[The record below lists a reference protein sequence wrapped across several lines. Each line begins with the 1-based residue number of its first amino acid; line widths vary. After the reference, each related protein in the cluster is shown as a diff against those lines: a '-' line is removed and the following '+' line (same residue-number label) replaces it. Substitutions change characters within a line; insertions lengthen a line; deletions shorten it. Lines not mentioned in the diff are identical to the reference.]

1 MAEHL
6 WKQCGRWLCALEV
19 LPSDHRVVQQDTKIE
34 DLAYTLRDGVVLCH
48 ILATIDSKCINLKD
62 VNQRPQMARFLCLK
76 NIRIFLSTCSTH
88 FHLKDSEL
96 FEESM
101 LYDYTDFEKVLT
113 TLSRLSKCAKVR
125 QLTNKHGFPARNT
138 IHKEPSEE
146 QIYQKLEDLVN
157 DDTYEEFYYTHH
169 GGGTSNYAYTSSFN
183 VRDLNHRRSIG
194 NKSRIHSDRNA
205 IYSSK
210 REEDIYAD
218 LCILRRSKTALNKK
232 EDGDESAGRD
242 TSNSRYTFTTY

>member
-1 MAEHL
+1 MSEHL
-6 WKQCGRWLCALEV
+6 WKQCARWLCALEV
-19 LPSDHRVVQQDTKIE
+19 LPPDHRVVQQDTKIE

-48 ILATIDSKCINLKD
+48 ILATIDSSCINLKD

-76 NIRIFLSTCSTH
+76 NIRIFLSTCNTH
-88 FHLKDSEL
+88 FHLKESDL
-96 FEESM
+96 FEPAM
-101 LYDYTDFEKVLT
+101 LYDYTDFERVLT
-113 TLSRLSKCAKVR
+113 TISRLSKCGKVR
-125 QLTNKHGFPARNT
+125 QLTSKSGFPARNT

-183 VRDLNHRRSIG
+183 ERDLNKRGGGIDSDSRRQ
-194 NKSRIHSDRNA
+194 SDRNA
-205 IYSSK
+205 IYSSR

-218 LCILRRSKTALNKK
+218 LCILRRSKTALNRT
-232 EDGDESAGRD
+232 EDADQSLGSSSAIS
-242 TSNSRYTFTTY
+242 SNSR

>member
-1 MAEHL
+1 MSEHL
-6 WKQCGRWLCALEV
+6 WKQCARWLCALEV
-19 LPSDHRVVQQDTKIE
+19 LPSDHRVVQQDTRIE

-48 ILATIDSKCINLKD
+48 ILATIDPSSINLKE

-76 NIRIFLSTCSTH
+76 NIRIFLSTCNTY
-88 FHLKDSEL
+88 FHLKESEL
-96 FEESM
+96 FEPSM
-101 LYDYTDFEKVLT
+101 LYDYTDFERVLT
-113 TLSRLSKCAKVR
+113 TISRLSKCSKVK
-125 QLTNKHGFPARNT
+125 QLTNKPGFPARST

-183 VRDLNHRRSIG
+183 ERDLNRRRSVG
-194 NKSRIHSDRNA
+194 SSDQRRRSDRNG
-205 IYSSK
+205 IYSSQ

-218 LCILRRSKTALNKK
+218 LCILRRSKTALNRA
-232 EDGDESAGRD
+232 ENGDQYGGVDS
-242 TSNSRYTFTTY
+242 SNSR